1 MYSFDYTSLSNA
13 NVLLVLGE
21 LMSQNEDADDD
32 ADADGQGGDD
42 DYVENYYENA
52 TSRSAIPLIAGAILL
67 AQATMTIATYMADYY
82 TNKGMGRKILFT
94 LGLMT
99 LPIRCALLIYWKDA
113 GNAFLLSTQILDGLG
128 GGLFNIVH
136 PFLVADITFGTGRF
150 NLIMGLTASCF
161 GFGATLSNL
170 LGQHL
175 VEHMGHVA
183 SLAASLVV
191 SFIPIAIFTI
201 FMPETLNTR
210 GGTGGSGN
218 GNGTEDNMQL
228 VTASTTKNDNSRLV
242 SQEYHQLA

>member
-1 MYSFDYTSLSNA
+1 MRVPSERASLMHLETFSLQRFVILYLSLN
-13 NVLLVLGE
+13 
-21 LMSQNEDADDD
+21 MK
-32 ADADGQGGDD
+32 
-42 DYVENYYENA
+42 
-52 TSRSAIPLIAGAILL
+52 IAPTRGLRQPPMHR
-67 AQATMTIATYMADYY
+67 QATMTIATYMADYY
-82 TNKGMGRKILFT
+82 TNKGMGRKLLFT

-99 LPIRCALLIYWKDA
+99 LPVRCALLIYWKDA

-128 GGLFNIVH
+128 GGVFSIIY

-183 SLAASLVV
+183 SLAASLLA

-210 GGTGGSGN
+210 RRGDN
-218 GNGTEDNMQL
+218 GNGTGDNKQGVAM
-228 VTASTTKNDNSRLV
+228 TSATKNDSIRV
-242 SQEYHQLA
+242 VTQEYHQLA